1 VFVHLNDIF
10 VMSGDDR
17 PPMKIGGIKGEWRGN
32 VLGRRGFKTAGF
44 GVGLPNRPSGEMHE

>member
-17 PPMKIGGIKGEWRGN
+17 PPMKIGGNQGDG
-32 VLGRRGFKTAGF
+32 AGMF
-44 GVGLPNRPSGEMHE
+44 SAVGGSNQQASV